1 MILLQVSKNTKLQST
16 MFAYMKVF
24 VVSYWSPR
32 SHPYRIKLV
41 LYMKGEEK
49 EKEGR
54 TNGENKI
61 LRSSD
66 PQKGKDRKRHSQG
79 TEIYSIL
86 AR

>member
-1 MILLQVSKNTKLQST
+1 
-16 MFAYMKVF
+16 MFAYMKVI

-41 LYMKGEEK
+41 PYMKGEEKEK

-66 PQKGKDRKRHSQG
+66 PQKGKDRKRHSPG